1 MSVYNIERN
10 HKMSCRKVK
19 ALLNRH
25 LDGETS
31 KEENRIIKSHL
42 SECAPCREV
51 LMRLCAVDRLLMQ
64 SPVPPK
70 VPDDFANRVIARA
83 EQHYNLNFAVLQF
96 RQSFSPA
103 LRVAAALT
111 LIIGLGIGGLMSLN
125 LTEAQAKQSKPETK
139 EIMRNYGLDYF
150 TETPEGSL
158 ADAYL
163 TLASTGNGKGE

>member
-1 MSVYNIERN
+1 
-10 HKMSCRKVK
+10 MSCRKVK

-31 KEENRIIKSHL
+31 NEENEVIKSHL
-42 SECAPCREV
+42 SECVLCREV
-51 LMRLCAVDRLLMQ
+51 LKRLCAVNRLLMQ
-64 SPVPPK
+64 LPVPPE
-70 VPDDFANRVIARA
+70 VPDGFANRVIARA
-83 EQHYNLNFAVLQF
+83 EQHYNLNLAVLQF

-103 LRVAAALT
+103 LRVAAAVT
-111 LIIGLGIGGLMSLN
+111 LILGLGIGGLMSLN
-125 LTEAQAKQSKPETK
+125 LTEAPTKQSKPEK
-139 EIMRNYGLDYF
+139 QEIMRTYGLDYF